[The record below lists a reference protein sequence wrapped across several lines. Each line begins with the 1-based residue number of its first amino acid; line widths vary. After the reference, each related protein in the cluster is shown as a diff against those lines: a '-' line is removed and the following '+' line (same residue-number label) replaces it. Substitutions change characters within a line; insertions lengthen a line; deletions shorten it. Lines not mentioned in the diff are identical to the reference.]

1 MQKSLSVLLI
11 SAVVLSGCGNSRLNP
26 KNWFGRSQPAPVA
39 NAADVNPL
47 IPARRS
53 RLLAR
58 DTSYQ
63 GQLVGEIR
71 DLTIERVPGG
81 AMARVTGLADRQG
94 PYEVRLM
101 PMNDGQPVGGVLSFE
116 LRALGSPR
124 NPVGPE
130 ASRLLTAAVFLT
142 DQELAGVREIK
153 VLGARNARSSRR

>member
-26 KNWFGRSQPAPVA
+26 KNWFGRSQAVPVA
-39 NAADVNPL
+39 SATDVNPL
-47 IPARRS
+47 IPRKK
-53 RLLAR
+53 RLLKR

-63 GQLVGEIR
+63 GTLVGEIR

-81 AMARVTGLADRQG
+81 AIARVTGVADLQG

-101 PMNDGQPVGGVLSFE
+101 PLNDGAPVGGVLSYE
-116 LRALGSPR
+116 LRALSVPYS
-124 NPVGPE
+124 PVGTE
-130 ASRLLTAAVFLT
+130 RSRTLTAAVFVT
-142 DQELAGVREIK
+142 DQDLAGVREIR